1 MSFAKKILSRFF
13 GSAEEGVEIQDDTQP
28 ESTLD
33 SPETEIS
40 DAEIA
45 EESVLPDPDPTH
57 IVLPEDHALHQLW
70 QMQANHAKENTP
82 PIKLELMPSAYAELP
97 LSQEALAHEASSF
110 RQLLDRSAQKRTW
123 MVSVAA
129 GAEEIPDLD
138 AQVNV
143 HLSQNQMVAWIII
156 YPPIG
161 KGQDFSRE
169 MLTQTLKQ
177 FKVSFGLDT
186 ELLEAL
192 PTLENRYF
200 HIFPIARGVY
210 PVDGVDGEV
219 IDHFPRVIEHEVVV
233 DEFNQVD
240 YTSLNLVHNVQE
252 GDVICDIKLETPGVD
267 GKTVTGSVL
276 HAHNGV
282 KPPIPQGRNTALSE
296 DGTKLIASCTGHV
309 EFSVRS
315 FQVRAV
321 LEVPGDVD
329 YSMGNINFLGDV
341 HVRGDITSGFTVRAA
356 GNIQVD
362 GVVEAATVEAG
373 GNLVV
378 ACGVTGQDRAVIRAH
393 QRIYSKYLEN
403 CYAYAR
409 EGIQTDCIINCTV
422 YSDTDVLV
430 RSGRGTIIGGT
441 VRASQEISATTVG
454 SKNEMSTTLILGGLP
469 CEAFEREQL
478 LEELSQ
484 IENAIA
490 KLEPKPDSP
499 IKKSQLSE
507 QRLKLY
513 VTKMK
518 LKKFDQDFEAI
529 NAQFEESDSRRIIC
543 TSIYPSTTVTI
554 DTQSIQIAHLER
566 NCIIHLSQGSIKLI

>member
-13 GSAEEGVEIQDDTQP
+13 GSADEGAEIHNETQP
-28 ESTLD
+28 ESAPD
-33 SPETEIS
+33 SLTEEPS
-40 DAEIA
+40 AVEIA
-45 EESVLPDPDPTH
+45 EEPALPEPDPTH

-70 QMQANHAKENTP
+70 QRQADQTENLP
-82 PIKLELMPSAYAELP
+82 PIQLELSPADYAELP
-97 LSQEALAHEASSF
+97 LSPEELAHEASSF
-110 RQLLDRSAQKRTW
+110 RQMLDRSAQKRTW
-123 MVSVAA
+123 MISVAA
-129 GAEEIPDLD
+129 AAEEIPDLD
-138 AQVNV
+138 AQINV
-143 HLSQNQMVAWIII
+143 HLSQNQMAAWIII

-161 KGQDFSRE
+161 QGQEFDKN
-169 MLTQTLKQ
+169 MLSQTLKQ
-177 FKVSFGLDT
+177 CKVSFGLDT
-186 ELLEAL
+186 ALLESL

-233 DEFNQVD
+233 DEYNQVD

-252 GDVICDIKLETPGVD
+252 GDVICDIKLETSGVD
-267 GKTVTGSVL
+267 GNTVTGSIL

-282 KPPIPQGRNTALSE
+282 KPPIPQRRNTALSE
-296 DGTKLIASCTGHV
+296 DGTKLLASCTGHV

-321 LEVPGDVD
+321 LDVSGDVD
-329 YSMGNINFLGDV
+329 YSIGNINFLGDV

-378 ACGVTGQDRAVIRAH
+378 ACGVTGQDRAIIRAH

-409 EGIQTDCIINCTV
+409 EGIQTDCIINCNI

-441 VRASQEISATTVG
+441 IRASKEISATIVG
-454 SKNEMSTTLILGGLP
+454 SKNETATTLILGGLP

-478 LEELSQ
+478 LDELAQ
-484 IENAIA
+484 IEAAIA

-499 IKKSQLSE
+499 AKKSQLSE

-518 LKKFDQDFEAI
+518 LKKFDQDFDAI
-529 NAQFEESDSRRIIC
+529 NAQFEESDSRRVIC
-543 TSIYPSTTVTI
+543 TSIHPSTTVTI
-554 DTQSIQIAHLER
+554 DTQSIQLEHLER
-566 NCIIHLSQGSIKLI
+566 NCIIQLSQGSIKLI

>member
-13 GSAEEGVEIQDDTQP
+13 GSAEEGAELHVEAQP
-28 ESTLD
+28 ESTLNFEVEEL
-33 SPETEIS
+33 P
-40 DAEIA
+40 DAEA
-45 EESVLPDPDPTH
+45 TQDPIPPVPAPTH
-57 IVLPEDHALHQLW
+57 ITLPEDHALYQLW
-70 QMQANHAKENTP
+70 HMQAEQVENTP
-82 PIKLELMPSAYAELP
+82 SIQLELMPSAYAELP
-97 LSQEALAHEASSF
+97 LSQEELAHEASSF

-129 GAEEIPDLD
+129 GADAVPDLD
-138 AQVNV
+138 AQINV

-161 KGQDFSRE
+161 QGQDFSKE
-169 MLTQTLKQ
+169 TLAQTLKQ

-186 ELLEAL
+186 ELLESL

-200 HIFPIARGVY
+200 CILPIARGVY
-210 PVDGVDGEV
+210 PIDGVDGEV

-240 YTSLNLVHNVQE
+240 YTSLNLVHNVEE
-252 GDVICDIKLETPGVD
+252 GDVICDIKPETPGVD

-276 HAHNGV
+276 QAHNGV
-282 KPPIPQGRNTALSE
+282 KPQIPQGRNTTLSE
-296 DGTKLIASCTGHV
+296 DGTKLLASCTGHV

-321 LEVPGDVD
+321 LDVPGNVD
-329 YSMGNINFLGDV
+329 YSIGNINFLGDV

-378 ACGVTGQDRAVIRAH
+378 ACGVTGQDRAIIRAH

-409 EGIQTDCIINCTV
+409 EEIQTDCIINCNV
-422 YSDTDVLV
+422 YSDTNVIV

-441 VRASQEISATTVG
+441 IRAAREISATIVG

-478 LEELSQ
+478 LDELSQ
-484 IENAIA
+484 IESTLA

-499 IKKSQLSE
+499 IKKTQLSE

-513 VTKMK
+513 VAKMK

-529 NAQFEESDSRRIIC
+529 NAQFEEADSRRIIC
-543 TSIYPSTTVTI
+543 TSIHPGTTVTI
-554 DTQSIQIAHLER
+554 DTQTIQLEHMER
-566 NCIIHLSQGSIKLI
+566 NCIIHLSHGSIKLI

>member
-1 MSFAKKILSRFF
+1 MSFAKKFLSRFF
-13 GSAEEGVEIQDDTQP
+13 GSADEGAEIHEETQP
-28 ESTLD
+28 ESTPAALAEEP
-33 SPETEIS
+33 SA
-40 DAEIA
+40 AEIA
-45 EESVLPDPDPTH
+45 EEPALPEPDPTH
-57 IVLPEDHALHQLW
+57 IVLPNDHALHQLW
-70 QMQANHAKENTP
+70 QRQADQTEHLPPMQ
-82 PIKLELMPSAYAELP
+82 LELTSSDYAELP
-97 LSQEALAHEASSF
+97 LSQEELAHEASSF

-123 MVSVAA
+123 MISVAA
-129 GAEEIPDLD
+129 AAEEIPDLD
-138 AQVNV
+138 AQINV
-143 HLSQNQMVAWIII
+143 HLSQNQMAAWVII

-161 KGQDFSRE
+161 QGQEFDAE
-169 MLTQTLKQ
+169 MLSQTLKQ

-186 ELLEAL
+186 ALLESL

-210 PVDGVDGEV
+210 PIDGVDGEV

-233 DEFNQVD
+233 DEYNQVD

-267 GKTVTGSVL
+267 GNTVTGSVL

-296 DGTKLIASCTGHV
+296 DGTKLLASCTGHV

-321 LEVPGDVD
+321 LDVPGDVD
-329 YSMGNINFLGDV
+329 YSIGNINFLGDV

-378 ACGVTGQDRAVIRAH
+378 ACGVTGQDRAIIRAH

-409 EGIQTDCIINCTV
+409 EGIQTDCIINCNV

-430 RSGRGTIIGGT
+430 RSGRGTIIGG
-441 VRASQEISATTVG
+441 VIRASKEISATTVG
-454 SKNEMSTTLILGGLP
+454 SKNETATSLILGGLP

-478 LEELSQ
+478 LEELAQ
-484 IENAIA
+484 IEAAIA

-499 IKKSQLSE
+499 NKKSQLSE

-529 NAQFEESDSRRIIC
+529 NAQFEESDSRRVIC
-543 TSIYPSTTVTI
+543 TAIHPSTTVTI
-554 DTQSIQIAHLER
+554 DTQSIQLEHLER
-566 NCIIHLSQGSIKLI
+566 NCIIQLSQGSIKLI

>member
-13 GSAEEGVEIQDDTQP
+13 GSADEGAEIHNETQP
-28 ESTLD
+28 ESAPD
-33 SPETEIS
+33 SLTEEPS
-40 DAEIA
+40 AVEIA
-45 EESVLPDPDPTH
+45 EEPALPEPAPTH

-70 QMQANHAKENTP
+70 QRQADQTENLP
-82 PIKLELMPSAYAELP
+82 PIQLELSPADYAELP
-97 LSQEALAHEASSF
+97 LSPEELAHEASSF
-110 RQLLDRSAQKRTW
+110 RQMLDRSAQKRTW
-123 MVSVAA
+123 MISVAA
-129 GAEEIPDLD
+129 AAEEIPDLD
-138 AQVNV
+138 AQINV
-143 HLSQNQMVAWIII
+143 HLSQNQMAAWIII

-161 KGQDFSRE
+161 QGQEFDKN
-169 MLTQTLKQ
+169 MLSQTLKQ

-186 ELLEAL
+186 ALLESL

-233 DEFNQVD
+233 DEYNQVD

-252 GDVICDIKLETPGVD
+252 GDVICDIKLETSGVD
-267 GKTVTGSVL
+267 GNTVTGSIL

-296 DGTKLIASCTGHV
+296 DGTKLLASCTGHV

-321 LEVPGDVD
+321 LDVSGDVD
-329 YSMGNINFLGDV
+329 YSIGNINFLGDV

-378 ACGVTGQDRAVIRAH
+378 ACGVTGQDRAIIRAH

-409 EGIQTDCIINCTV
+409 EGIQTDCIINCNI

-441 VRASQEISATTVG
+441 IRASKEISATIVG
-454 SKNEMSTTLILGGLP
+454 SKNETATTLILGGLP

-478 LEELSQ
+478 LDELAQ
-484 IENAIA
+484 IEAAIA

-499 IKKSQLSE
+499 AKKSQLSE

-518 LKKFDQDFEAI
+518 LKKFDQDFDAI
-529 NAQFEESDSRRIIC
+529 NAQFEESDSRRVIC
-543 TSIYPSTTVTI
+543 TSIHPSTTVTI
-554 DTQSIQIAHLER
+554 DTQSIQLEHLER
-566 NCIIHLSQGSIKLI
+566 NCIIQLSQGSIKLI

>member
-1 MSFAKKILSRFF
+1 MSFAKKFLSRFF
-13 GSAEEGVEIQDDTQP
+13 GSADEGAEIHEETQP
-28 ESTLD
+28 ESTPAALAEEP
-33 SPETEIS
+33 SA
-40 DAEIA
+40 AEIA
-45 EESVLPDPDPTH
+45 EEPALPEPDPTH
-57 IVLPEDHALHQLW
+57 IVLPDDHALHQLW
-70 QMQANHAKENTP
+70 QRQADQTEHLPPMQ
-82 PIKLELMPSAYAELP
+82 LELTSSDYAELP
-97 LSQEALAHEASSF
+97 LSQEELAHEASSF

-123 MVSVAA
+123 MISVAA
-129 GAEEIPDLD
+129 AAEEIPDLD
-138 AQVNV
+138 AQINV
-143 HLSQNQMVAWIII
+143 HLSQNQMAAWVII

-161 KGQDFSRE
+161 QGQEFDAE
-169 MLTQTLKQ
+169 MLSQTLKQ

-186 ELLEAL
+186 ALLESL

-210 PVDGVDGEV
+210 PTDGVDGEV

-233 DEFNQVD
+233 DEYNQVD

-267 GKTVTGSVL
+267 GNTVTGSVL

-296 DGTKLIASCTGHV
+296 DGTKLLASCTGHV

-321 LEVPGDVD
+321 LDVPGDVD
-329 YSMGNINFLGDV
+329 YSIGNINFLGDV

-378 ACGVTGQDRAVIRAH
+378 ACGVTGQDRAIIRAH

-409 EGIQTDCIINCTV
+409 EGIQTDCIINCNV

-430 RSGRGTIIGGT
+430 RSGRGTIIGG
-441 VRASQEISATTVG
+441 VIRASKEISATTVG
-454 SKNEMSTTLILGGLP
+454 SKNETATSLILGGLP

-478 LEELSQ
+478 LEELAQ
-484 IENAIA
+484 IEAVIA

-499 IKKSQLSE
+499 NKKSQLSE

-529 NAQFEESDSRRIIC
+529 NAQFEESDSRRVIC
-543 TSIYPSTTVTI
+543 TAIHPSTTVTI
-554 DTQSIQIAHLER
+554 DTQSIQIEHLER
-566 NCIIHLSQGSIKLI
+566 NCIIQLSQGSIKLI